1 MTFLLPDSDDTWDE
15 AFISAAFVSWHTEPS
30 DDGSYIPMTE
40 QEAQETF
47 DRWLNEE
54 RAKAWSEGYAD
65 GQDSIYTSTN
75 EWPNPDIRNPY
86 RKVEE

>member
-1 MTFLLPDSDDTWDE
+1 MTFLLPDPDDTWDE

-30 DDGSYIPMTE
+30 EDGSYTPMTE

-54 RAKAWSEGYAD
+54 RAKAWDEAITFFETNIYGEVTPASEY
-65 GQDSIYTSTN
+65 
-75 EWPNPDIRNPY
+75 NPY
-86 RKVEE
+86 RKADQ